1 MRISRALSRLQEELE
16 RLGLALGAEQ
26 AVELASRWGVD
37 SGGRGEPPMGVP
49 LKPTVTKPVSAWSIS
64 KATLITVAS
73 LGLTLG
79 VWMALRPSSLPQPI
93 APLQSNP
100 AMAVPNVAVNGAV
113 AASVRML
120 QEVITGSPQDSL
132 ESALARYLMGGP
144 AKAAPV
150 PKLNP

>member
-1 MRISRALSRLQEELE
+1 
-16 RLGLALGAEQ
+16 
-26 AVELASRWGVD
+26 
-37 SGGRGEPPMGVP
+37 
-49 LKPTVTKPVSAWSIS
+49 
-64 KATLITVAS
+64 
-73 LGLTLG
+73 
-79 VWMALRPSSLPQPI
+79 
-93 APLQSNP
+93 
-100 AMAVPNVAVNGAV
+100 MAVPNVAVNGAV